1 MCAGWLEIVAICTLG
16 DIRISPSRTASSVGG
31 LSGNSLGHHSLH
43 VRECTVKQAFYFT
56 SPFQHP
62 EMKNRTCTRL
72 VTLTNFALLCL
83 RFANKKAEQ
92 RLEAV
97 QEASVATD
105 LLLLSEGDDMVASK
119 ES

>member
-31 LSGNSLGHHSLH
+31 LRGNSLGHHSLH
-43 VRECTVKQAFYFT
+43 VRDKQAFYFT